1 MANWIDP
8 QPVVVS
14 DAMRETV
21 GGHPLVA
28 EALVRRGVTTPAAAR
43 AFLDP
48 NHYSPAS
55 AVELPDIDRAADR
68 VWRGL
73 AAGERIAVFGDFDV
87 DGLTATALLVEAL
100 RRLSSTMGT
109 QDIAHIHYRV
119 PQRNQGHGI
128 NLLALDE
135 LLDQGTSLLITCDTG
150 VDAFAAIERAAA
162 RGCEVVV
169 TDHHDLPDDLP
180 PALAVVNPKRLT
192 ADHPLRELPGV
203 GVAYK
208 LVEHLFQRSGVDSE
222 LQAALDLVA
231 LGIVAD
237 VATQVADVRYL
248 LQRGLETLRATQ
260 RVGLRALL
268 DQAELQPD
276 GLTEG
281 HIGYQIA
288 PRLNALG
295 RMGDSGQGLE
305 LLLTQDLARARILA
319 AEMDGLNY
327 QRRLVTSQVTQAA
340 LTQIERDSS
349 LLDYQA
355 LVVAG
360 HNWHPGVLGLVAGRL
375 AEQFKRPAVVLSL
388 TPEGVARGS
397 ARSVPG
403 CDIHAALMGAANWL
417 IRFGG
422 HPRAAGLTLD
432 PSNLEAFRKA
442 LSRSV
447 DVVWD
452 PAAASP
458 GLQIDSYITLD
469 QLSLELVSELERLA
483 PFGLGNPRVQVA
495 TYDLHIVE
503 DAVIGRNGEH
513 RRLVVADEQGT
524 QQTVLWWQSAGQVLP
539 EGRFDLAYALR
550 ARDYRGEMQLQVE
563 WLGARPRQSTTS
575 ISSVATRAVVDWR
588 EEVDPRKTLARL
600 PETESVIWAEGEDPY
615 VTGEVRSTDRLGLTP
630 SPVLVIW
637 TAPPG
642 PDELTWAMQAVNP
655 DRVYLFAFEP
665 ATARLR
671 IFIER
676 LTGMVKHDLRTRGG
690 RVDTR
695 RLAAALGHREVT
707 VRAGLDWLATRGQ
720 LRIVETGEDTLTLE
734 AGGEPSSDSEKAQSH
749 LRRLLEE
756 TAAYR
761 RHFRTAPTET
771 LGISA

>member
-14 DAMRETV
+14 DTMRESV

-28 EALVRRGVTTPAAAR
+28 EALVRRGVTTPESAR

-48 NHYSPAS
+48 NYYIPAS
-55 AVELPDIDRAADR
+55 AADLPDVERAADR
-68 VWRGL
+68 ISRGL
-73 AAGERIAVFGDFDV
+73 AIGETIAVFGDFDV
-87 DGLTATALLVEAL
+87 DGLTATALLVESL
-100 RRLSSTMGT
+100 HKLSATVGT
-109 QDIAHIHYRV
+109 QDSTRIHYRV

-162 RGCEVVV
+162 RGCDVVV
-169 TDHHDLPDDLP
+169 TDHHDLPNELP
-180 PALAVVNPKRLT
+180 RALAIVNPKRL
-192 ADHPLRELPGV
+192 AVDHPLRELPGV

-208 LVEHLFQRSGVDSE
+208 LIEYLFQQTRLDRES
-222 LQAALDLVA
+222 QALLDLVA

-237 VATQVADVRYL
+237 VARQVADVRYL
-248 LQRGLETLRATQ
+248 LQRGLEILRATQ

-268 DQAELQPD
+268 DQAELRPE

-295 RMGDSGQGLE
+295 RMGDSRKGVE

-327 QRRLVTSQVTQAA
+327 QRRLVTSQVVEAA
-340 LTQIERDSS
+340 LTQIERDPS

-360 HNWHPGVLGLVAGRL
+360 NNWHPGVLGLVAGRL
-375 AEQFKRPAVVLSL
+375 AEQFNRPAVVLSH
-388 TPEGVARGS
+388 TREGVARGS

-403 CDIHAALMGAANWL
+403 CDIHAALMGAADLL

-432 PSNLEAFRKA
+432 PLNVEAFRKA

-447 DVVWD
+447 AREWD
-452 PAAASP
+452 PAAASR
-458 GLQIDSYITLD
+458 GIQIDSYVPLD
-469 QLSLELVSELERLA
+469 QLSLELVAELERLA
-483 PFGLGNPRVQVA
+483 PFGTGNPPVQLA
-495 TYDLHIVE
+495 TYNVQIVE
-503 DAVIGRNGEH
+503 DAFIGRDGEH
-513 RRLVVADEQGT
+513 RRLVIADAHGT
-524 QQTVLWWQSAGQVLP
+524 QQTVLWWQGAGQAVP
-539 EGRFDLAYALR
+539 EGEFDLAYALR
-550 ARDYRGEMQLQVE
+550 ARDYRGETQLQVE
-563 WLGARPRQSTTS
+563 WVDARPRPSTTPT
-575 ISSVATRAVVDWR
+575 SSPPTTVLVDRRADA
-588 EEVDPRKTLARL
+588 DPRKALTSL
-600 PETESVIWAEGEDPY
+600 PETGVVIWAEGDDLG
-615 VTGEVRSTDRLGLTP
+615 VTEGAGGTDRLGLTP

-637 TAPPG
+637 TVPPG
-642 PDELTWAMQAVNP
+642 PDELAQAVQSVNP
-655 DRVYLFAFEP
+655 DKVYLFAFEP
-665 ATARLR
+665 TTDVLR
-671 IFIER
+671 VFIER
-676 LTGMVKHDLRTRGG
+676 LSGMVKHDLRTRGG
-690 RVDTR
+690 RVNIR
-695 RLAAALGHREVT
+695 RLAAVLGHREVT
-707 VRAGLDWLATRGQ
+707 AQVGLEWLEALGK
-720 LRIVETGEDTLTLE
+720 LHVVDADKDTWTLQ
-734 AGGEPSSDSEKAQSH
+734 AGGEPSPDSQEVQSRLQH
-749 LRRLLEE
+749 LLDE

-761 RHFRTAPTET
+761 RHFRSAPAEI
-771 LGISA
+771 LGISV

>member
-1 MANWIDP
+1 MANWTDP

-14 DAMRETV
+14 DAVRETV
-21 GGHPLVA
+21 GGHLLVA

-48 NHYSPAS
+48 NHYTPAS

-68 VWRGL
+68 IWRGL
-73 AAGERIAVFGDFDV
+73 VTGERLAVFGDFDV

-100 RRLSSTMGT
+100 RELSAIVKT
-109 QDIAHIHYRV
+109 QDIAQIHYRV
-119 PQRNQGHGI
+119 PQRDQGHGI

-150 VDAFAAIERAAA
+150 VDAFTAIERAAA
-162 RGCEVVV
+162 RGCEAVV
-169 TDHHDLPDDLP
+169 TDHHDLPNNLP
-180 PALAVVNPKRLT
+180 PATAVVNPKRL
-192 ADHPLRELPGV
+192 AVDHPLRELPGV

-208 LVEHLFQRSGVDSE
+208 LVEHLYLRAGLDSD
-222 LQAALDLVA
+222 LQTLLDLVA

-248 LQRGLETLRATQ
+248 LQRGLETLRTTQ

-268 DQAELQPD
+268 YQAELRPD

-295 RMGDSGQGLE
+295 RMGDACQGVE
-305 LLLTQDLARARILA
+305 MLLTQDLARARILA
-319 AEMDGLNY
+319 AEMDGLNH

-349 LLDYQA
+349 LLDDRV
-355 LVVAG
+355 LVIAG
-360 HNWHPGVLGLVAGRL
+360 YSWHAGVLGLVAGRL
-375 AEQFKRPAVVLSL
+375 AEQFDRPAVVLSI

-403 CDIHAALMGAANWL
+403 CDIHAALMGAANLL

-432 PSNLEAFRKA
+432 SSNLGSFRKA
-442 LSRSV
+442 LSRSAAV
-447 DVVWD
+447 IWD
-452 PAAASP
+452 PVAASP
-458 GLQIDSYITLD
+458 GLQIDSYLPLD
-469 QLSLELVSELERLA
+469 QLSLDLVEELERLA
-483 PFGLGNPRVQVA
+483 PFGPGNPPVQLA
-495 TYDLHIVE
+495 TNDLQIVE
-503 DAVIGRNGEH
+503 DAVVGRDGEH
-513 RRLVVADEQGT
+513 RRLVVADERGT
-524 QQTVLWWQSAGQVLP
+524 QQTVLWWQSASQSLP

-563 WLGARPRQSTTS
+563 WVDARPRQSAAS
-575 ISSVATRAVVDWR
+575 ISSGLTRAVIDWR
-588 EEVDPRKTLARL
+588 DEVDVRKALARL
-600 PETESVIWAEGEDPY
+600 PETGSVVWAEGEAPR
-615 VTGEVRSTDRLGLTP
+615 VTGEMWGTDRLGLTP

-642 PDELTWAMQAVNP
+642 PDELTQAVQAVDP
-655 DRVYLFAFEP
+655 DQVYLFAFEP
-665 ATARLR
+665 ATAQLR
-671 IFIER
+671 ILIEY
-676 LTGMVKHDLRTRGG
+676 LAGMIKHDMRTRGG
-690 RVDTR
+690 RVDIR

-707 VRAGLDWLATRGQ
+707 VRAGLEWLVARGQ
-720 LRIVETGEDTLTLE
+720 LHVVEADEDTLILQT
-734 AGGEPSSDSEKAQSH
+734 GGEPSSDSQKIQSRLRH
-749 LRRLLEE
+749 LLHE

-761 RHFRTAPTET
+761 RHFRIAPAKT
-771 LGISA
+771 LGISV

>member
-1 MANWIDP
+1 
-8 QPVVVS
+8 
-14 DAMRETV
+14 
-21 GGHPLVA
+21 
-28 EALVRRGVTTPAAAR
+28 
-43 AFLDP
+43 
-48 NHYSPAS
+48 
-55 AVELPDIDRAADR
+55 
-68 VWRGL
+68 
-73 AAGERIAVFGDFDV
+73 
-87 DGLTATALLVEAL
+87 
-100 RRLSSTMGT
+100 
-109 QDIAHIHYRV
+109 
-119 PQRNQGHGI
+119 
-128 NLLALDE
+128 
-135 LLDQGTSLLITCDTG
+135 
-150 VDAFAAIERAAA
+150 
-162 RGCEVVV
+162 
-169 TDHHDLPDDLP
+169 LP

-208 LVEHLFQRSGVDSE
+208 LVEHLFQRSGLDSE

-388 TPEGVARGS
+388 TPEGVSRGS

-403 CDIHAALMGAANWL
+403 CDIHAALMGAAKWL

-458 GLQIDSYITLD
+458 GLQIDSYVPLD
-469 QLSLELVSELERLA
+469 QLSLELVSEFERLA
-483 PFGLGNPRVQVA
+483 PFGLGNLRVQVA

-524 QQTVLWWQSAGQVLP
+524 QQTVLWWQSAGQALP

-563 WLGARPRQSTTS
+563 WLGARLRQSTTS
-575 ISSVATRAVVDWR
+575 ISSG
-588 EEVDPRKTLARL
+588 EQNLSSGRK
-600 PETESVIWAEGEDPY
+600 
-615 VTGEVRSTDRLGLTP
+615 VR
-630 SPVLVIW
+630 IH
-637 TAPPG
+637 
-642 PDELTWAMQAVNP
+642 M
-655 DRVYLFAFEP
+655 
-665 ATARLR
+665 
-671 IFIER
+671 
-676 LTGMVKHDLRTRGG
+676 
-690 RVDTR
+690 
-695 RLAAALGHREVT
+695 
-707 VRAGLDWLATRGQ
+707 
-720 LRIVETGEDTLTLE
+720 
-734 AGGEPSSDSEKAQSH
+734 
-749 LRRLLEE
+749 LLEK
-756 TAAYR
+756 
-761 RHFRTAPTET
+761 
-771 LGISA
+771 

>member
-1 MANWIDP
+1 
-8 QPVVVS
+8 
-14 DAMRETV
+14 
-21 GGHPLVA
+21 
-28 EALVRRGVTTPAAAR
+28 
-43 AFLDP
+43 
-48 NHYSPAS
+48 
-55 AVELPDIDRAADR
+55 
-68 VWRGL
+68 
-73 AAGERIAVFGDFDV
+73 
-87 DGLTATALLVEAL
+87 
-100 RRLSSTMGT
+100 
-109 QDIAHIHYRV
+109 
-119 PQRNQGHGI
+119 
-128 NLLALDE
+128 
-135 LLDQGTSLLITCDTG
+135 
-150 VDAFAAIERAAA
+150 
-162 RGCEVVV
+162 
-169 TDHHDLPDDLP
+169 
-180 PALAVVNPKRLT
+180 
-192 ADHPLRELPGV
+192 
-203 GVAYK
+203 
-208 LVEHLFQRSGVDSE
+208 
-222 LQAALDLVA
+222 
-231 LGIVAD
+231 
-237 VATQVADVRYL
+237 
-248 LQRGLETLRATQ
+248 
-260 RVGLRALL
+260 
-268 DQAELQPD
+268 
-276 GLTEG
+276 
-281 HIGYQIA
+281 
-288 PRLNALG
+288 
-295 RMGDSGQGLE
+295 
-305 LLLTQDLARARILA
+305 
-319 AEMDGLNY
+319 
-327 QRRLVTSQVTQAA
+327 
-340 LTQIERDSS
+340 
-349 LLDYQA
+349 
-355 LVVAG
+355 
-360 HNWHPGVLGLVAGRL
+360 
-375 AEQFKRPAVVLSL
+375 
-388 TPEGVARGS
+388 
-397 ARSVPG
+397 
-403 CDIHAALMGAANWL
+403 MGAANWL

-458 GLQIDSYITLD
+458 GLQIDSYVPLD

-563 WLGARPRQSTTS
+563 WLGARLRQSTTS
-575 ISSVATRAVVDWR
+575 ISSGATRAVVDWR

-749 LRRLLEE
+749 LRRLLDE

-761 RHFRTAPTET
+761 RYFRTAPTET